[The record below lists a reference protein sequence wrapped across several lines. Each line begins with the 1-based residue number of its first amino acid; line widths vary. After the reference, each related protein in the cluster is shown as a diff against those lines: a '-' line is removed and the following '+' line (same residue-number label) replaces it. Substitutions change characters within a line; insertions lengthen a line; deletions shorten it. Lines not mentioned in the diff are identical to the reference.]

1 MYNRETGAVGL
12 MLHRI
17 REGREMNRLGSMHIA
32 VVNVGEFYYVQHWNT
47 KIAIGKRGEMPFAMR
62 TKGWNTVT
70 TLNILRSLGFN
81 LETKKIVLA
90 RAKNQKTHR
99 MNNIYERVLHID
111 GKPMLDERG
120 CVDYDAWYGHGGLRA
135 TSDFF

>member
-47 KIAIGKRGEMPFAMR
+47 KIAIGKRGELPFAVR
-62 TKGWNTVT
+62 TCGWNTVT
-70 TLNILRSLGFN
+70 TLNILRCLGFN
-81 LETKKIVLA
+81 LETKKIVIG
-90 RAKNQKTHR
+90 RRMNESTHR
-99 MNNIYERVLHID
+99 MNNIYDSVLHID
-111 GKPMLDERG
+111 GKPMIDSEG
-120 CVDYDAWYGHGGLRA
+120 DVNYNAWWGHGGINA
-135 TSDFF
+135 TTDFF